1 MVVVGSGPGGLQTSY
16 ALRRLG
22 IRHAVLSRDDAPA
35 GMFRRL
41 PIFQRLITWTK
52 PSAPVERTSREYEWY
67 DHNSLLAEEP
77 EARALV
83 PAEMDR
89 TWAVP
94 SRAEMERGLAAFAE
108 RTALPFRYGCR
119 WESTRREDDGSIT
132 LQFGDCTA
140 QTPNCLP
147 ITAGWNYMVRLY
159 RPRPEILDG
168 SWSFPVAEPLR

>member
-1 MVVVGSGPGGLQTSY
+1 MAELDARPSPPGTYDAVVVGSGPGGLQAAYS
-16 ALRRLG
+16 LRRLG
-22 IRHAVLSRDDAPA
+22 VNVAAISQDDTPGGMFRSLPIFGRLLSWSKPDAPA
-35 GMFRRL
+35 
-41 PIFQRLITWTK
+41 
-52 PSAPVERTSREYEWY
+52 ERGSREYEWY

-119 WESTRREDDGSIT
+119 WESTRRAWGS
-132 LQFGDCTA
+132 
-140 QTPNCLP
+140 
-147 ITAGWNYMVRLY
+147 
-159 RPRPEILDG
+159 PRSRRCAPCSRDKD
-168 SWSFPVAEPLR
+168 SPWSRST